1 MALQRFRGRLPLVA
15 FILLAVVCLLLLG
28 FACACLTH
36 HPMQAIQA
44 ALSAIPALPAQIEVW
59 PLKLQDALPT
69 VPVPLRSPDPD
80 VPLELG
86 AALAAIYDEAAY
98 DLSIHYNQPPPPPP
112 LTAGDAAWMGQLLES
127 RSPADNG

>member
-28 FACACLTH
+28 FACACLTD

-59 PLKLQDALPT
+59 PLIVASL
-69 VPVPLRSPDPD
+69 
-80 VPLELG
+80 
-86 AALAAIYDEAAY
+86 LAA
-98 DLSIHYNQPPPPPP
+98 
-112 LTAGDAAWMGQLLES
+112 TGLLATGLRAPS
-127 RSPADNG
+127 RSPAILQRFLL